1 MASNNLVLVS
11 SNVVVIFSPMLSK
24 LFLRSKISLSSRLT
38 SMIIWQLFFSMFDS
52 TSCPQMKIMWKI
64 CLFVNLLLAH
74 RESCE
79 KVVDR
84 IFMTLSLSLESLCE
98 ETSVSFHLLPISL
111 VFNNIRSATNLSE
124 IIITVDLSVLQIVIF
139 IVISLNKARHDT
151 LLRIKVNMIHTPQ
164 GHDAFLRPLRFLV
177 YLSYC
182 TLHSLLVTQVDFV
195 LIINLPSGKS
205 SRFGQILKTCE
216 LKLS

>member
-1 MASNNLVLVS
+1 
-11 SNVVVIFSPMLSK
+11 
-24 LFLRSKISLSSRLT
+24 
-38 SMIIWQLFFSMFDS
+38 
-52 TSCPQMKIMWKI
+52 MWKI

-84 IFMTLSLSLESLCE
+84 IFMTLSLSLESLRE
-98 ETSVSFHLLPISL
+98 ETSVSFRLLPITL

-124 IIITVDLSVLQIVIF
+124 IIITVDLSVLIVIF

-164 GHDAFLRPLRFLV
+164 GHDAFFRPLRFLV
-177 YLSYC
+177 NLSYC
-182 TLHSLLVTQVDFV
+182 TLHSLLVSQVDFV
-195 LIINLPSGKS
+195 LIIHLPSGKL
-205 SRFGQILKTCE
+205 SRFGQIFKTCE

>member
-11 SNVVVIFSPMLSK
+11 SNVVVIFSPMSSK

-98 ETSVSFHLLPISL
+98 DTSVSFHLLPITL
-111 VFNNIRSATNLSE
+111 VFNNIRSVTNLSE
-124 IIITVDLSVLQIVIF
+124 IIITVECLAD
-139 IVISLNKARHDT
+139 RH
-151 LLRIKVNMIHTPQ
+151 LYR
-164 GHDAFLRPLRFLV
+164 
-177 YLSYC
+177 YLSEQ
-182 TLHSLLVTQVDFV
+182 SQA
-195 LIINLPSGKS
+195 
-205 SRFGQILKTCE
+205 
-216 LKLS
+216 